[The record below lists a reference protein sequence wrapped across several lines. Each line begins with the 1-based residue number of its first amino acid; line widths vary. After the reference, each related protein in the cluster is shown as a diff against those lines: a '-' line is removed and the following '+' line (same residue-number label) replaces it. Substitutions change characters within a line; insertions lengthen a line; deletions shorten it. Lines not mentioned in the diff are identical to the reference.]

1 MRNLEPWLGLRLG
14 PVFVVFALA
23 LAVLL
28 AGQSLLRYLGFRR
41 PLTRELS
48 AIRGI
53 KGFSL
58 RETPDGLTV
67 EVTIDRVDDLEATAE
82 EVLSVVS
89 ARARRPVAA
98 LVFRDRRE
106 GLGEAYYEL
115 RFTLEEA
122 VATGGYGKL
131 RPELARL
138 AEKYGL
144 TKARVYPGR
153 DFLYVQ
159 LERGGAYL
167 YEALPRNPASRS
179 LAEGGAA

>member
-1 MRNLEPWLGLRLG
+1 MRSFEPWLRLRLG
-14 PVFVVFALA
+14 PVFAVFALT

-28 AGQSLLRYLGFRR
+28 AGQDLLRYLGFRR
-41 PLTRELS
+41 PLARELH
-48 AIRGI
+48 AIRGV
-53 KGFSL
+53 KSFTL
-58 RETPDGLTV
+58 HETPAGLTV
-67 EVTIDRVDDLEATAE
+67 EVSLDRVADLEATAE
-82 EVLSVVS
+82 GVLTVVS
-89 ARARRPVAA
+89 ARARRPVAT

-122 VATGGYGKL
+122 MATGSYGKL

-159 LERGGAYL
+159 LERQGAYL
-167 YEALPRNPASRS
+167 YEALPRNPVSRS
-179 LAEGGAA
+179 LIERGAA